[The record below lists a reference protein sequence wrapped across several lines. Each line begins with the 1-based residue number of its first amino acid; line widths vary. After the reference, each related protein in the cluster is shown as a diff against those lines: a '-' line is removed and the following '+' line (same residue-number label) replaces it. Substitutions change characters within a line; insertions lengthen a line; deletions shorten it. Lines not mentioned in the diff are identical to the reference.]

1 MIVFFV
7 LICVFYHK
15 CVAFVIRKNI
25 NRHYRRKKVCPN
37 PGPIAQSGWTSAA
50 AARVAGSVAL
60 RSQGEPAQASSSRT
74 SKELVF

>member
-37 PGPIAQSGWTSAA
+37 PGPTAQSGWTIRSC
-50 AARVAGSVAL
+50 
-60 RSQGEPAQASSSRT
+60 SQGGQECGSEVPEGARAGF
-74 SKELVF
+74 LF